1 VDELYWETAVQA
13 GELARSRTS
22 DERKAMDL
30 THLRVHWMINGK
42 PDRQSQPKELTS
54 EAKN

>member
-1 VDELYWETAVQA
+1 MDELYWETAVQA